1 MTDYWINT
9 GQQQQHNEWST
20 MPWLHKC
27 SQGKYKIWNGRVLL
41 YFIGQYN
48 VCQKPNGCFVDMD
61 IMDNQQGGGG
71 GGSYFI
77 ISDKSCA

>member
-1 MTDYWINT
+1 M
-9 GQQQQHNEWST
+9 
-20 MPWLHKC
+20 
-27 SQGKYKIWNGRVLL
+27 LL

-77 ISDKSCA
+77 ISDKSYA